1 MESDDAIEWITLC
14 VAVCLV
20 GYVGLRLM
28 RIKDRV
34 RDRPSVRYEDL
45 EFKTGDLVLFHTNVW
60 LMFLLDSPFNY
71 VGMVVVRDG
80 VPYVYEIV
88 PEHGTPTLTAVN
100 RRTMV
105 GAFYRSID
113 LPLENVGEAI
123 LRQNTT
129 YDFSTWE
136 PLPHDVRVLVLA
148 GCHGAKVVVHV
159 VCDVD
164 RSVGPAVRHHG
175 GQVALRA
182 RGFSTH
188 VGRWGRNAVWYEL
201 LDGHD
206 RLVRGPALLSP
217 CRHSRP

>member
-60 LMFLLDSPFNY
+60 LMFLLDSPFSH
-71 VGMVVVRDG
+71 VGMVVVHDG

-136 PLPHDVRVLVLA
+136 PLLHEAFASLLWPRLPRRRKSSSMSCAMLIGALVQQY
-148 GCHGAKVVVHV
+148 GIM
-159 VCDVD
+159 
-164 RSVGPAVRHHG
+164 VGKAHFVPED
-175 GQVALRA
+175 
-182 RGFSTH
+182 FSTH
-188 VGRWGRNAVWYEL
+188 VGRWGRERRV
-201 LDGHD
+201 
-206 RLVRGPALLSP
+206 V
-217 CRHSRP
+217 